1 MFRLL
6 RLLIEIGIVIA
17 VVILVLRYAPDL
29 INLLKRGFNE
39 LKYMFQQ
46 LVA

>member
-6 RLLIEIGIVIA
+6 RLLIEIGIIIA

-29 INLLKRGFNE
+29 IGFIKHGINE
-39 LKYMFQQ
+39 IKYTLQQ
-46 LVA
+46 LAA